1 MPTYLDRIL
10 DTTVDRVKSEMRER
24 PFDELEREARS
35 APPVRNFTRA
45 IKQAGMS
52 LVAEFKRR
60 SPSKGQIRADR
71 HPAGT
76 ADAYQVGGARA
87 MSVLT
92 EPRFFDGSME
102 DLQIARASCSL
113 PVLRKD
119 FMIHPY
125 QVVQSRAGGA
135 DAILLIVAAL
145 PDPGLF
151 SELADAAR
159 EYGMA
164 ALIEVHDP
172 RELDAAFDIGP
183 ELIGVNQRSL
193 LTFEVDV
200 TLARRLRREIP
211 RQVGMVA
218 ESGITSRAQV
228 EELEEAG
235 VDAILVGETLM
246 RADDPSKAAAE
257 LLGGASRLIR

>member
-10 DTTVDRVKSEMRER
+10 DTTVERVKSDMRER
-24 PFDELEREARS
+24 PFGELEREAKN

-45 IKQAGMS
+45 IKQPGMS

-125 QVVQSRAGGA
+125 QVVQARAAGA

-145 PDPGLF
+145 PDMGLF
-151 SELADAAR
+151 IELADAAR
-159 EYGMA
+159 EYGLA
-164 ALIEVHDP
+164 ALIEVHDSE
-172 RELDAAFDIGP
+172 ELDAAFELGP

-200 TLARRLRREIP
+200 TLAARLRREIP

-218 ESGITSRAQV
+218 ESGISTRAQV

-246 RADDPSKAAAE
+246 RADDPGKAAAE

>member
-1 MPTYLDRIL
+1 MPSYLDRIL
-10 DTTVDRVKSEMRER
+10 DTTVERVRNDMRER
-24 PFDELEREARS
+24 PFHELERDVKH
-35 APPVRNFTRA
+35 APPLRNFTRA
-45 IKQAGMS
+45 IKEPGMS

-102 DLQIARASCSL
+102 DLRIARESCSL

-119 FMIHPY
+119 FVIHPY
-125 QVVQSRAGGA
+125 QVVQARAGGA

-145 PDPGLF
+145 PDPALF
-151 SELADAAR
+151 SELADTAR
-159 EYGMA
+159 EYGLA

-172 RELDAAFDIGP
+172 WELDAAFEIGP

-193 LTFEVDV
+193 LTFEVDI
-200 TLARRLRREIP
+200 TLAMRLRREIP

-218 ESGITSRAQV
+218 ESGISSRQQV

-246 RADDPSKAAAE
+246 RSDDPGKAAAE